1 MTKATTLITMLAAS
15 ATTSAIDFNIS
26 MQADMRYDQVVLAGG
41 GTSRYFS
48 SQYYWNNNSRKDGL
62 RYDWVGLRINDEGF
76 RFDLYSQG
84 RCSYNRYF
92 GSSSERYGYGIVQG
106 SFTISTSGN
115 YHVDAL
121 LNCSN
126 YLEGDMSPALGLTG
140 PNGRQ
145 IIGFWT
151 AAHFHRTIYLER
163 GTYNFESRYN
173 SHGRFVVYD
182 MWEDQ
187 RMSLSVQLVPEPGT
201 ILALGA
207 GLAWL
212 GRKRAR

>member
-1 MTKATTLITMLAAS
+1 MTKVTILIAVLAATVT
-15 ATTSAIDFNIS
+15 ASAIDFNVA
-26 MQADMRYDQVVLAGG
+26 MQADMRYDQVVLSGG
-41 GTSRYFS
+41 GTSRYYS

-62 RYDWVGLRINDEGF
+62 RFDWVGLRINDEGF

-84 RCSYNRYF
+84 RGNLGRYS
-92 GSSSERYGYGIVQG
+92 GSSSERYGYGFVHG

-121 LNCSN
+121 QNSST

-145 IIGFWT
+145 IIGFST
-151 AAHFHRTIYLER
+151 AAQFHRAIYLER
-163 GTYNFESRYN
+163 GAYEFEARYN

-187 RMSLSVQLVPEPGT
+187 TMSLSVQLVPEPGT
-201 ILALGA
+201 LLALGA

-212 GRKRAR
+212 AKRRK